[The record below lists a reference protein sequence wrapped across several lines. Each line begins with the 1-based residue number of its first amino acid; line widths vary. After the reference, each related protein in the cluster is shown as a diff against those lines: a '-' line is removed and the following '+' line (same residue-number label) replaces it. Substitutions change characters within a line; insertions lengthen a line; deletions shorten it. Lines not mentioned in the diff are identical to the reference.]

1 MLALLLP
8 SRCPVCR
15 RTVPPRVGPCED
27 CAEAVPPPPAL
38 APPAGVD
45 ACFSVCA
52 YDGAGLALVA
62 ALKFRGERGVA
73 RWAAAKLAP
82 AVLNVG
88 LDVVTWVPTSDRRR
102 RRRGV
107 DQAELLARA
116 LGRVTA
122 VPVRSLLDRH
132 PGPPQEGRS
141 AAQRRA
147 GPRFD
152 CAAAP
157 ARVVVVDDVVTTG
170 ASVRAA
176 ADAIRAAGA
185 ERVVVAALARTPPG
199 RHTRW

>member
-1 MLALLLP
+1 
-8 SRCPVCR
+8 
-15 RTVPPRVGPCED
+15 
-27 CAEAVPPPPAL
+27 
-38 APPAGVD
+38 
-45 ACFSVCA
+45 VCA
-52 YDGAGLALVA
+52 YDGAGVALVA

-73 RWAAAKLAP
+73 RWAATLLAP
-82 AVLNVG
+82 AVLDIG
-88 LDVVTWVPTSDRRR
+88 LDLVTWVPTSDRRR

-122 VPVRSLLDRH
+122 APVRCLLDRH
-132 PGPPQEGRS
+132 PGPPQAGRS